1 MKKEI
6 TLDKESVESIIERL
20 NELNEY
26 YLSELVYKGCDF
38 DAEYRL
44 TSTRSYAE
52 TSNIIYYLKGL
63 LKENE

>member
-1 MKKEI
+1 MTKEI

-20 NELNEY
+20 TELNEY

-38 DAEYRL
+38 DVEYRL

-52 TSNIIYYLKGL
+52 TSNIIHYLKGL